1 MSFLIAKERIVKKEP
16 EGNTK
21 ISETDKF
28 SINTE
33 FTSKRK
39 QFKINPLQ
47 KKETKEEIDQTTNRV
62 LQERQYLLDAAIVR
76 VMKQKKTIAHNDLVN
91 QVFDDL
97 KLPISISEMKK
108 RIESLI
114 ERDYMMRDKE
124 NLQMYHYLA

>member
-1 MSFLIAKERIVKKEP
+1 
-16 EGNTK
+16 
-21 ISETDKF
+21 
-28 SINTE
+28 
-33 FTSKRK
+33 
-39 QFKINPLQ
+39 
-47 KKETKEEIDQTTNRV
+47 
-62 LQERQYLLDAAIVR
+62 
-76 VMKQKKTIAHNDLVN
+76 MKQKKTIAHNDLVN